1 MQFIL
6 KRKARDGRKAKA
18 EVPFCIVIQ
27 HLKMMLFDLHRER
40 IIFEVEI

>member
-6 KRKARDGRKAKA
+6 ERKAREGRKA